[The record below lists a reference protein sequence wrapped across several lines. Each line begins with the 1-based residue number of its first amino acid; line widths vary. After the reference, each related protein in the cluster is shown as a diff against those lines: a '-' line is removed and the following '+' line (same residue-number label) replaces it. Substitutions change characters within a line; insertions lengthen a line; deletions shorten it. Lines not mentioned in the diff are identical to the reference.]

1 MNTWMQ
7 MAGVPPEVHRMVGR
21 WSVSQEEEYLRNLEA
36 GVTGAQQKV
45 ARMVQEGP
53 DSSSEFG
60 AFERQVARELRRY
73 LELRGVG
80 EETILKQLEAIALRG
95 QHCQAGE

>member
-1 MNTWMQ
+1 
-7 MAGVPPEVHRMVGR
+7 
-21 WSVSQEEEYLRNLEA
+21 
-36 GVTGAQQKV
+36 
-45 ARMVQEGP
+45 MVQEGP